1 MSNERSMSGS
11 RPYRSIVN
19 AAVLCTLI
27 ILACATAGVCPQG
40 CVTVLG
46 NATARLRSRLSKPCD
61 INATVTE
68 PRPSGSGFRQK
79 SPKGLSTL
87 PPRRDANGTVRL
99 AEALLAVLI
108 VEQAFQTLE
117 LLGDLALARD
127 QGEHV
132 DDQDQP
138 SGQEAFDNHLM
149 AYRIGEDP
157 RVLLP

>member
-40 CVTVLG
+40 CVSVLG

-68 PRPSGSGFRQK
+68 LRPSGSGFRQK

-138 SGQEAFDNHLM
+138 SGQEAVKHECEIACVHL
-149 AYRIGEDP
+149 IS
-157 RVLLP
+157 VK